1 MERVH
6 QMHVVPD
13 ILPEM
18 HPSVDLRVTAK
29 ALPQEIRL
37 RSEMDKE
44 VEPGVF
50 LLPHQVKLNDI
61 HLGIL

>member
-18 HPSVDLRVTAK
+18 HPSVDLRVTAT
-29 ALPQEIRL
+29 ALGQEIRL
-37 RSEMDKE
+37 RKTTDKE

-50 LLPHQVKLNDI
+50 LLPHQVKLND
-61 HLGIL
+61 